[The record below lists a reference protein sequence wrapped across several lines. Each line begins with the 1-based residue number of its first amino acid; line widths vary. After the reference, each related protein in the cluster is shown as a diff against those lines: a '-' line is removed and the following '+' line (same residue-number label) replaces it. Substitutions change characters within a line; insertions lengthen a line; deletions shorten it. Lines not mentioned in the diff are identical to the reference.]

1 MQRENVS
8 EESYQA
14 WAGPTGTHTT
24 AIENGRTL
32 VTAMLD
38 DNGLDALI
46 YPSTGAH
53 TTIGTNMRLSPNT
66 GMPAITVPMGAVG
79 TDAGVNLEFLG
90 RDDDEGRLLG
100 LRMVRRPGRLV
111 LRAFVGGASCCIR
124 QSHGTG
130 SVAPSEIDAF
140 FDINVGGARHTSH
153 RDFVR
158 LVAIENIHRAEMI
171 SQSTVIPDLNKTAID
186 TLSRVVERGVASGD
200 FRTDVDALDL
210 HMMISA
216 YAVFSVANRYTF
228 RTLFDRD
235 LLAEERHAHY
245 RSLAGDMVVLT
256 MQADGA

>member
-1 MQRENVS
+1 M
-8 EESYQA
+8 
-14 WAGPTGTHTT
+14 TT
-24 AIENGRTL
+24 ANASVPARRRRDPEQTKRDILQVATAEFAAQGFSGARVDEIAASTRTTKRMIYYYFGSKEGL
-32 VTAMLD
+32 YLAVMEGAYQVIRALETELD
-38 DNGLDALI
+38 VDNLAPLDALRSLAE
-46 YPSTGAH
+46 STYDH
-53 TTIGTNMRLSPNT
+53 
-66 GMPAITVPMGAVG
+66 
-79 TDAGVNLEFLG
+79 
-90 RDDDEGRLLG
+90 
-100 LRMVRRPGRLV
+100 
-111 LRAFVGGASCCIR
+111 
-124 QSHGTG
+124 
-130 SVAPSEIDAF
+130 
-140 FDINVGGARHTSH
+140 HTSH

-245 RSLAGDMVVLT
+245 RSLAGDMVVRT
-256 MQADGA
+256 MRADGA